1 MSTQTKRVRFAE
13 PLSIELEYD
22 RDNNRSSAFI
32 ILEKVN
38 GDPSAIRAQKH
49 ILELVEQGSL
59 RLKEDIPLQW
69 KRVEKVLWRAKSLG
83 FHRGIDKELENIK
96 VARSLGTQKLA
107 LYTKGI
113 EGHGAIIQRIRA
125 NLDWIEAELNRM
137 AHLLSKQRPN
147 SWRKHFAR
155 AIEVVLQ

>member
-1 MSTQTKRVRFAE
+1 MIKREKKPKHNLWAWACNIAKKAVEHTVITLDVLTGQA
-13 PLSIELEYD
+13 
-22 RDNNRSSAFI
+22 SS
-32 ILEKVN
+32 LN
-38 GDPSAIRAQKH
+38 PN
-49 ILELVEQGSL
+49 
-59 RLKEDIPLQW
+59 
-69 KRVEKVLWRAKSLG
+69 
-83 FHRGIDKELENIK
+83 IDKELENIK

-113 EGHGAIIQRIRA
+113 QGDGAIIQRIKA